1 MKKQYEEDY
10 ANMGLIALKRASRKV
25 LEKAYYD
32 NLRVPI
38 WRNGKIEYIS
48 KEIKEGKSL
57 SHGKHELIEYIDKK
71 GQKSEGLL

>member
-38 WRNGKIEYIS
+38 WKNGKIEYIS
-48 KEIKEGKSL
+48 KEINTEQVAQA
-57 SHGKHELIEYIDKK
+57 DR
-71 GQKSEGLL
+71 QPAAP

>member
-25 LEKAYYD
+25 LEKACYD

-38 WRNGKIEYIS
+38 WKNGKIEYIS
-48 KEIKEGKSL
+48 KEINTEQGA
-57 SHGKHELIEYIDKK
+57 EADR
-71 GQKSEGLL
+71 QPAAP